1 MTETRLVVALP
12 GALRRDQ
19 EPDHQQFREQLG
31 CHRRG
36 ECLSRPPRRSDLG
49 ETKGHA
55 YLAIY
60 KADVNLRLAWGMT
73 VGAVGT
79 DAHLAFKTGDF
90 ADPSIERQLVDGFW
104 RGALVTR
111 SSVLSADGH
120 RCYLPIPE
128 FTFSA
133 RVADPPTVKTSEVA
147 LARLLNRL
155 ARRDARD
162 LDARLERAEVVVVPD

>member
-1 MTETRLVVALP
+1 MRYDEIRNLIISSSANNWAVIVKGSVYP
-12 GALRRDQ
+12 GHPEEVIA
-19 EPDHQQFREQLG
+19 
-31 CHRRG
+31 
-36 ECLSRPPRRSDLG
+36 G

-55 YLAIY
+55 YLAVY

-73 VGAVGT
+73 AGT
-79 DAHLAFKTGDF
+79 DARLAFKTGDF

-120 RCYLPIPE
+120 RRYLPIPE
-128 FTFSA
+128 FAFGA

-155 ARRDARD
+155 AGRDARD

>member
-1 MTETRLVVALP
+1 VRYDEIRNLIISSSANNWAVIVEGSVYP
-12 GALRRDQ
+12 GHP
-19 EPDHQQFREQLG
+19 EEVI
-31 CHRRG
+31 
-36 ECLSRPPRRSDLG
+36 SG

-55 YLAIY
+55 YLAVY

-73 VGAVGT
+73 AGT
-79 DAHLAFKTGDF
+79 DTHLAFKTGDF

-120 RCYLPIPE
+120 RRYLPIPE

-155 ARRDARD
+155 AGRDARD